1 MVNSLRSHCVESYL
15 ITFIL
20 EGNIDISLWG
30 FICAIYIRKN
40 GMGMPHF
47 SDVFSNIFAFASM
60 VSLLIAPLYLLYR
73 AFQFNK
79 RI

>member
-1 MVNSLRSHCVESYL
+1 MINLLRSHCVESYL

-20 EGNIDISLWG
+20 EGNIEISLWG

-47 SDVFSNIFAFASM
+47 SNVFSNIFAFASM
-60 VSLLIAPLYLLYR
+60 VPLLIAPLYLLKK
-73 AFQFNK
+73 AW
-79 RI
+79 